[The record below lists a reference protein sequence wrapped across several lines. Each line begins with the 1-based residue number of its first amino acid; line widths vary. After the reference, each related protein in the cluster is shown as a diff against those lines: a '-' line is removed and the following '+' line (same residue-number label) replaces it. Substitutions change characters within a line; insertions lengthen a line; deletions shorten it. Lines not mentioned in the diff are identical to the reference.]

1 MMNEINIPFQHH
13 QSAHCESG
21 VTSNLLYHYGL
32 KVSEP
37 LAFGIGSGLFFAHI
51 PFIKVNGIPAT
62 TYRVW
67 PGQIF
72 KKCMSRL
79 DISYTMKSFRTE
91 KDAFDTLDQLLEQQ
105 IPVGMLTSV
114 FYLPYLPQ
122 AFRFRFNAHNIVV
135 FGKVGNSY
143 LVSDPVMDYTTTIS
157 KEDLTLARFAKGVPE
172 PNGKIYYINK
182 IPSQINIESAI
193 FKGIKQTSSWMT
205 KIVIPIFG
213 AKGIS
218 YLANKLIQYP
228 HKYDQRKTIQYLG
241 NIIRMQEEIGTGG
254 AGFRFMYAAFLQE
267 ASKILNRTELSD
279 ASKRL
284 TAIGDLWRNFA
295 YESGKICKQRTTE
308 LATFNELAALLKDI
322 SKQELNLFNELFKFK
337 LK

>member
-1 MMNEINIPFQHH
+1 MNEINIPFQHH

-105 IPVGMLTSV
+105 IPV
-114 FYLPYLPQ
+114 
-122 AFRFRFNAHNIVV
+122 
-135 FGKVGNSY
+135 
-143 LVSDPVMDYTTTIS
+143 MDYTTTIS

-228 HKYDQRKTIQYLG
+228 NKYDQRKTIQYLG

-279 ASKRL
+279 TSKRL